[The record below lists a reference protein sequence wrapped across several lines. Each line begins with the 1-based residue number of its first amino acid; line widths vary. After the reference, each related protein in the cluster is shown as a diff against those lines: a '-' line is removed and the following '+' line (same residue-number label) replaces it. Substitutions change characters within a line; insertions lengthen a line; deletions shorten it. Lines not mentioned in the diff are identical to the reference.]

1 MREIKWLS
9 EICIKYKKSIY
20 KENTMEKLYLE
31 KFRKDLT
38 AFREMTEKFYNKEI
52 TVVEYKGFSG
62 GFGSYAQR
70 GGERSM
76 LRLRMAGGEV
86 DKEKLKFVADSIE
99 KYNIDKVHL
108 TTCQTIQLHNL
119 TKNTVCQLVE
129 EAWEHGIITR
139 GGGGDYPRNVMCS
152 PLSGVNKEEVF
163 DVLPFAKEAGN
174 YLLGLIGE
182 VKLPRKL
189 KVCFS
194 NNNKNEVHATF
205 RDLGFIAKEN
215 GSFDVY
221 IAGGLGIK
229 PKFGVKVVENIE
241 PSKVLFC
248 IKTMVDIFTEHGNYE
263 NRAASRTRYLQE
275 TLGVEELKKL
285 FQEKLAQNLSVEKL
299 ELDLVPESFQ
309 PKKKGTTTD
318 LKHARV
324 IAQKQEGLYAVSY
337 HPVGGIV
344 APEFFQKLHK
354 IIVDMDE
361 VKVRLTPAQGMYII
375 NLTAKEAEKVLEI
388 TKDGAETIFERSTAC
403 IGADICQ
410 QGIGLSQALLKACV
424 ERVRKEN
431 FADGVLPAIYISGCP
446 SSCGAHQTAAIGL
459 RGGKKPS
466 PEGPKFAF
474 AVYENGCQLEGE
486 ERFGQDLG
494 IMYEEQI
501 PEFFVELGRAVE
513 AEGMS
518 YEEFRNKYPEK
529 IREIAT
535 KYI

>member
-1 MREIKWLS
+1 MD
-9 EICIKYKKSIY
+9 
-20 KENTMEKLYLE
+20 NLYLE
-31 KFRKDLT
+31 KFRKDLDG
-38 AFREMTEKFYNKEI
+38 FREMTEKFYNQEL
-52 TVVEYKGFSG
+52 TVAEYKGFSG

-76 LRLRMAGGEV
+76 LRLRLAGGEV

-99 KYNIDKVHL
+99 KYKIDKVHL

-119 TKNTVCQLVE
+119 TKSAVCELVE
-129 EAWEHGIITR
+129 AAWENGIITR
-139 GGGGDYPRNVMCS
+139 GGGGDYPRNVMCT
-152 PLSGVNKEEVF
+152 PLSGVSKEETF

-174 YLLGLIGE
+174 YLLGFIGE

-194 NNNKNEVHATF
+194 NNSKNEVHATF

-215 GSFDVY
+215 GNFDVY

-241 PSKVLFC
+241 PSKILYC

-275 TLGVEELKKL
+275 TLGVEELKNV
-285 FQEKLAQNLSVEKL
+285 FQDKMAQNLSTE
-299 ELDLVPESFQ
+299 ELDLNVDLENFQ
-309 PKKKGTTTD
+309 PKKKGSAANVEHT
-318 LKHARV
+318 RV

-337 HPVGGIV
+337 HPIGGTV
-344 APEFFQKLHK
+344 APEFFGKLYQT
-354 IIVDMDE
+354 IADMDE
-361 VKVRLTPAQGMYII
+361 VKVRLTPTQGMYII
-375 NLTAKEAEKVLEI
+375 NLTAEEAKKVLEI
-388 TKDGAETIFERSTAC
+388 TKDGAENRFERSTAC
-403 IGADICQ
+403 IGADVCQ
-410 QGIGLSQALLKACV
+410 QGIGLCQPLLKACV

-431 FADGVLPAIYISGCP
+431 FADGILPEIHISGCP

-466 PEGPKFAF
+466 PEGPKYAF
-474 AVYENGCQLEGE
+474 AVFENGCQTEGE

-494 IMYEEQI
+494 VMYEELI
-501 PEFFVELGRAVE
+501 SEFFVELGHAVE
-513 AEGMS
+513 ETGMN
-518 YEEFRNKYPEK
+518 YEEFRKKYPEK
-529 IREIAT
+529 ITEIAA

>member
-1 MREIKWLS
+1 MIEES
-9 EICIKYKKSIY
+9 
-20 KENTMEKLYLE
+20 KECKMEKMYLE
-31 KFRKDLT
+31 KFRKDLKD
-38 AFREMTEKFYNKEI
+38 FHEMTEKFYNQEI
-52 TVVEYKGFSG
+52 TVAEYKGFSG

-76 LRLRMAGGEV
+76 LRLRLAGGEV

-99 KYNIDKVHL
+99 KYKIDKVHL

-119 TKNTVCQLVE
+119 EKKTVCELVE
-129 EAWEHGIITR
+129 AAWENGIITR

-152 PLSGVNKEEVF
+152 PLSGVNPEETF

-174 YLLGLIGE
+174 YLLGFIGE

-194 NNNKNEVHATF
+194 NSDKNEVHATF
-205 RDLGFIAKEN
+205 RDLGFVAREN
-215 GSFDVY
+215 GNFDVY

-229 PKFGVKVVENIE
+229 PKFGVKVVENIA
-241 PSKVLFC
+241 PSKILYC
-248 IKTMVDIFTEHGNYE
+248 IKTMVDIFTKYGNYE
-263 NRAASRTRYLQE
+263 NRAMSRTRYLQE
-275 TLGVEELKKL
+275 TLGVEELKKV
-285 FQEKLAQNLSVEKL
+285 FKEKL
-299 ELDLVPESFQ
+299 EENLNTQELGLNVDVESFQ
-309 PKKKGTTTD
+309 PKKQGQSGD
-318 LKHARV
+318 LKHSRV
-324 IAQKQEGLYAVSY
+324 IPQKQEGLYTVSY
-337 HPVGGIV
+337 HPVGGDV
-344 APEFFQKLHK
+344 APEFLRKLYEAIK
-354 IIVDMDE
+354 DMEE
-361 VKVRLTPAQGMYII
+361 VKVRITPAQGMYII
-375 NLTAKEAEKVLEI
+375 NLTAKEAEKILEL
-388 TKDGAETIFERSTAC
+388 TKGEAETIFERSTAC

-431 FADGVLPAIYISGCP
+431 FADGVLPAIHISGCP

-494 IMYEEQI
+494 IMYEEEI
-501 PEFFVELGRAVE
+501 PEFFVELGHAVE
-513 AEGMS
+513 AEGMK
-518 YEEFRNKYPEK
+518 YEEFRKKYPER
-529 IREIAT
+529 IAEIAA
-535 KYI
+535 KYV